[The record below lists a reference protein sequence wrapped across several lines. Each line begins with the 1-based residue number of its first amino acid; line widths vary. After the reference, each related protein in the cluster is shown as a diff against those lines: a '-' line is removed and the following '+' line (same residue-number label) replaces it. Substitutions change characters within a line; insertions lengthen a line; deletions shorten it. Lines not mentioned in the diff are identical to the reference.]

1 MGTEMENMVIPMQ
14 ESLMVTPMVVVVIPM
29 LKFKIYW
36 LTSSIMMTFI
46 TTFTTRKN
54 MDTVMQVATTVIP
67 TEQVTMV
74 ILMELITMVIPTEV
88 AVIMV
93 TPTEQVAVIMVI
105 PMEFMILV
113 VTFKY
118 RTKRLCKGY
127 SCTFLLIPWAVLE

>member
-14 ESLMVTPMVVVVIPM
+14 ASLTVTPMVVVVIPM

-54 MDTVMQVATTVIP
+54 MDTVMQLV
-67 TEQVTMV
+67 
-74 ILMELITMVIPTEV
+74 TMVIPTEV

-93 TPTEQVAVIMVI
+93 TPMEQVEVIMVI

>member
-14 ESLMVTPMVVVVIPM
+14 ASLTVTPMVVVVIPM

-54 MDTVMQVATTVIP
+54 MDTVMQVVTTVIP
-67 TEQVTMV
+67 TEQVT
-74 ILMELITMVIPTEV
+74 TVIPTEV